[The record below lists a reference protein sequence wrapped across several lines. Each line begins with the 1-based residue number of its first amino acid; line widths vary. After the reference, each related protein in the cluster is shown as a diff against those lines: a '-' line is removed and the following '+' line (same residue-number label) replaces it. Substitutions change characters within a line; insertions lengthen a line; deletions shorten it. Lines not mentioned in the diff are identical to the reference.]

1 MKIRNYTPE
10 HTKEIVELFYSAVHA
25 IDSTIYS
32 DKQKQAWA
40 PIPPDYDQWCL
51 RLARNKTYLAI
62 IDHKVAGFIVLERS
76 GHIDCIFTHPEHEGK
91 GVACLLY
98 SNIEIFAKARNMEGL
113 SIEASI
119 VAKPFFERRGFVVQ
133 HKNRVEKSGQILINF
148 SMEKL
153 LDSSL
158 SLSGHSYKD
167 ALHPVT
173 KSITN
178 CIPTQSLRTIS
189 FEERCPNT
197 HLE

>member
-1 MKIRNYTPE
+1 MEIRNYTLE
-10 HTKEIVELFYSAVHA
+10 RTEETVKLFYSSVHA

-40 PIPPDYDQWCL
+40 PTSPDYAQWCL

-62 IDHKVAGFIVLERS
+62 INNKVAGFIALELN

-133 HKNRVEKSGQILINF
+133 HKNRVEKSGQILTNF
-148 SMEKL
+148 SMKKL
-153 LDSSL
+153 LHSSL
-158 SLSGHSYKD
+158 SLSGNSYKD
-167 ALHPVT
+167 ALHSVT
-173 KSITN
+173 QNIVN
-178 CIPTQSLRTIS
+178 CIPTLRLRTIS
-189 FEERCPNT
+189 FEERCPST

>member
-1 MKIRNYTPE
+1 MEIRNYTLE
-10 HTKEIVELFYSAVHA
+10 RTEETVKLFYSSVHA

-40 PIPPDYDQWCL
+40 PASPDYAQWCL
-51 RLARNKTYLAI
+51 RLARNKTCLAI
-62 IDHKVAGFIVLERS
+62 INNKVAGFIVLELN

-98 SNIEIFAKARNMEGL
+98 SNIEIFAKARNMERL

-119 VAKPFFERRGFVVQ
+119 VAKAFFEHRGFVVQ
-133 HKNRVEKSGQILINF
+133 HKYRVEKSGQILTNF
-148 SMEKL
+148 SMEKP

-158 SLSGHSYKD
+158 SLSGNSYKD
-167 ALHPVT
+167 ALHNVT
-173 KSITN
+173 QNIAN
-178 CIPTQSLRTIS
+178 CIPTLRLRTTN
-189 FEERCPNT
+189 FEERCPST